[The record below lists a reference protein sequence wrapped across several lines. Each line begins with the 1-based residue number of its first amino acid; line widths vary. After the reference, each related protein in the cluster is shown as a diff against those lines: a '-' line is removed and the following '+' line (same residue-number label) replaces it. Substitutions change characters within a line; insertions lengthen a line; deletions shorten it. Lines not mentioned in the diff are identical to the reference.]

1 MNEKELK
8 QFGRSAGFDIAA
20 IGCMAMWALGYGG
33 IWNELG
39 PVGYFVE
46 WFLVGA
52 GVLVLPLM
60 MLVAWMIRQK
70 ATAGLELTEADE
82 KALAGILKAMDVS
95 PTYMSALVVRELLF
109 CLAFAVLGF
118 GGLMFCNLLT
128 TALIYQLWAGKAAL
142 PQAA

>member
-20 IGCMAMWALGYGG
+20 IGCMAMWTLGYGG

-39 PVGYFVE
+39 PVGWFME
-46 WFLVGA
+46 WFFVGA
-52 GVLVLPLM
+52 GLLVLPV
-60 MLVAWMIRQK
+60 MLLAVWMVRK
-70 ATAGLELTEADE
+70 KLAAGLDLSEGDEALIAAFHKMTE
-82 KALAGILKAMDVS
+82 MS
-95 PTYMSALVVRELLF
+95 PTYMRALVVRELLF

-118 GGLMFCNLLT
+118 GGLMVCNLLT
-128 TALIYQLWAGKAAL
+128 TALIWHAWNDKASL